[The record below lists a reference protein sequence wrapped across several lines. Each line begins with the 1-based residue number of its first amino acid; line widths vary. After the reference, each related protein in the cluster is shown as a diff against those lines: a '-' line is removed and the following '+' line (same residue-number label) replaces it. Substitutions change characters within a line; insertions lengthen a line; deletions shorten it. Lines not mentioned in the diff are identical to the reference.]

1 MERVSPDRAARV
13 AVAWAAA
20 EGWNPGV
27 DDDRRFLAADHDAF
41 IGFEL
46 DGEIAGTVSCTLY
59 GPAYAFIGFYIVRE
73 DLRGRGIGSQLF
85 DLALDRAEGRV
96 VGLDAELEQ
105 EALYA
110 GRGFVLADRNERW
123 RGVGGGV
130 RPPGL
135 SDLDEVDYDEL
146 ERYDDRVFGVPRRDF
161 LRAWALER
169 PHGQALVRFVD
180 GAMRGYG
187 ILRACREGS
196 KIGPLFADDPDT
208 AAVLLAGLRAG
219 AGDGTPI
226 FLDAPRTN
234 PDALALA
241 SAQLDAP
248 VFETARM
255 YRGGRP
261 PEDSRRVFGL
271 TTLEFG

>member
-1 MERVSPDRAARV
+1 MERVSPERAAPV
-13 AVAWAAA
+13 AVEWAAD
-20 EGWNPGV
+20 EGWNPGL
-27 DDDRRFLAADHDAF
+27 DDERRFLAADRDAF
-41 IGFEL
+41 IGFEV

-73 DLRGRGIGSQLF
+73 DLRGRGLGTQLF
-85 DLALDRAEGRV
+85 NLALARAEGRV
-96 VGLDAELEQ
+96 VGLDAVLEQ

-110 GRGFVLADRNERW
+110 GRGFVLADRSERW

-146 ERYDDRVFGVPRRDF
+146 ERYDDRAFGVPRRDF
-161 LRAWALER
+161 LRAWALNR

-187 ILRACREGS
+187 ILRPCREGT

-208 AAVLLAGLRAG
+208 ADVLLAGLRAG
-219 AGDGTPI
+219 AGEGMPI
-226 FLDAPRTN
+226 FIDVPRAN
-234 PDALALA
+234 PDAIALA
-241 SAQLDAP
+241 SSQFDAP
-248 VFETARM
+248 VLETARM